1 MPDRNKMLRSY
12 LNGKLLKELSDL
24 TEAQIQ
30 EVSFSSQSP
39 DPLIE
44 ALKKLIFSY
53 CQPDAPVTV
62 IRNVNREIEQ
72 AVTSSKQ

>member
-1 MPDRNKMLRSY
+1 MPDRNEMLRAY
-12 LNGKLLKELSDL
+12 LNSKLLKELSDL
-24 TEAQIQ
+24 TEGQIQ

-44 ALKKLIFSY
+44 ALKRLIFSY
-53 CQPDAPVTV
+53 CQSDAKVTV

-72 AVTSSKQ
+72 AVNSDKQ

>member
-1 MPDRNKMLRSY
+1 MLDRKEMLGAY
-12 LNGKLLKELSDL
+12 LNSKLLKELSDL

-30 EVSFSSQSP
+30 EVGFSSQSP

-44 ALKKLIFSY
+44 AVKKLIFSY
-53 CQPDAPVTV
+53 CQDDAQVTV

-72 AVTSSKQ
+72 TVNSSKQ

>member
-1 MPDRNKMLRSY
+1 MPDRNEMLRAY
-12 LNGKLLKELSDL
+12 LNSKLLKELSDL
-24 TEAQIQ
+24 TAAQIQ

-44 ALKKLIFSY
+44 ALKRLIFSY
-53 CQPDAPVTV
+53 CQSDAKVTV

-72 AVTSSKQ
+72 AVNSDKQ

>member
-1 MPDRNKMLRSY
+1 MPDRTEMLGAY
-12 LNGKLLKELSDL
+12 LNCKLLKELSDL

-53 CQPDAPVTV
+53 CQSDAQVTV
-62 IRNVNREIEQ
+62 IRNVNGEIEQ
-72 AVTSSKQ
+72 AVNSGKQ

>member
-1 MPDRNKMLRSY
+1 MPDRNEILGAY
-12 LNGKLLKELSDL
+12 LNSKLLKELSDL

-39 DPLIE
+39 NPLIE
-44 ALKKLIFSY
+44 AVKKLIFSY
-53 CQPDAPVTV
+53 CQSDAQVTV

-72 AVTSSKQ
+72 AVNSSKQ

>member
-1 MPDRNKMLRSY
+1 MPDRNDMLRAY
-12 LNGKLLKELSDL
+12 LNSKLLKELSDL

-53 CQPDAPVTV
+53 CQSDAQVTV

-72 AVTSSKQ
+72 A

>member
-1 MPDRNKMLRSY
+1 MMDRNEMLKAY
-12 LNGKLLKELSDL
+12 LNCRLLKQLSDL

-44 ALKKLIFSY
+44 ALKRLIFSY
-53 CQPDAPVTV
+53 CQSDADITV
-62 IRNVNREIEQ
+62 RRNVNREIEQ
-72 AVTSSKQ
+72 AVNDGKQ